1 MLSGSMSGSTRSMPP
16 EVAVTARKRRRLL
29 LLAAC
34 FALGGVIGWKWGA
47 PERENPC
54 RVCEVVR

>member
-1 MLSGSMSGSTRSMPP
+1 M
-16 EVAVTARKRRRLL
+16 TARKRRRLFL
-29 LLAAC
+29 FAAC
-34 FALGGVIGWKWGA
+34 FALGGVIGWQWGA